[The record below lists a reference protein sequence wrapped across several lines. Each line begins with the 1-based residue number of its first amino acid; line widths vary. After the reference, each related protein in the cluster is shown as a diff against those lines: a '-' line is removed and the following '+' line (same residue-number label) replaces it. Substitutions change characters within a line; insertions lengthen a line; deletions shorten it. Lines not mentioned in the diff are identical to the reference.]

1 MEHRRLYSPWAGE
14 KWCWAPET
22 LELAVIT
29 SPPRKLASPQ
39 GPMQVKANNYSLRV
53 IIYILGGLVG
63 RINPFFKN
71 TQLLFSGPWLQ
82 CHLLATNPSGLPIRH
97 ILFYWASQALLF
109 LKKKLK
115 VCGNYASSKSKSA
128 IFSNGPQMVRSMIPL
143 RNWKEINLAGAKQT
157 WRDELTAQKVSKASL
172 HLYPDT
178 ARSFPMHNPLPHCQQ
193 GARWRGSREQ
203 LVRAIRSIL
212 KDIRVWI
219 PALWP

>member
-1 MEHRRLYSPWAGE
+1 MSNGIKSVKYILDHKFVVGKTGQMCNMFSIIIHWQRGIEDWEEMEGCGTGSLNMLTNCRNKTINELDIWQGWSE
-14 KWCWAPET
+14 KKVLNFNGLK
-22 LELAVIT
+22 LE
-29 SPPRKLASPQ
+29 SFGSSRQRK
-39 GPMQVKANNYSLRV
+39 QVK
-53 IIYILGGLVG
+53 
-63 RINPFFKN
+63 
-71 TQLLFSGPWLQ
+71 
-82 CHLLATNPSGLPIRH
+82 
-97 ILFYWASQALLF
+97 
-109 LKKKLK
+109 
-115 VCGNYASSKSKSA
+115 
-128 IFSNGPQMVRSMIPL
+128 NGPQMVRSMIPL

-178 ARSFPMHNPLPHCQQ
+178 ARSFLMHNPLPHCQQ